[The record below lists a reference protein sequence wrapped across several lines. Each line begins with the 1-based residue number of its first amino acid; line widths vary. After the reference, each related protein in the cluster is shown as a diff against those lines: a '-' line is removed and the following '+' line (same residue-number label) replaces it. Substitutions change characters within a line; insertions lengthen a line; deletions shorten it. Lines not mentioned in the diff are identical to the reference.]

1 VRNFRSC
8 ASLELAEFQHARWA
22 NERRRLPVDDGGEQS
37 RWSDDG
43 ALASIVLPDDDG
55 VCLKRDRMVTK
66 APIVL

>member
-1 VRNFRSC
+1 MRGGLTNDDAFRLTT
-8 ASLELAEFQHARWA
+8 AA
-22 NERRRLPVDDGGEQS
+22 S